1 MTIKDIHLKFHL
13 DVSPEEAFSLLTD
26 PERMADWGAGEG
38 IVEPR
43 KNGAF
48 AMFDGWV
55 SGKVLGFEP
64 GRSLS
69 YTWRPNTWTEETKDS
84 IVHYT
89 FEKEGQGTA
98 ITLLHSGFPSKSERD
113 SHETGW
119 TDHVFGPLTEFLE
132 SR

>member
-1 MTIKDIHLKFHL
+1 MTIKDIELTFHL
-13 DVSPEEAFSLLTD
+13 DVSPEEAFLLLTN
-26 PERMADWGAGEG
+26 PEHMADWGAGEG

-55 SGKVLGFEP
+55 SGKVLVFEP
-64 GRSLS
+64 GKTLA
-69 YTWRPNTWTEETKDS
+69 YTWRPNTWTEGMKDS
-84 IVHYT
+84 VVNYT
-89 FEKEGQGTA
+89 FEKAGQGTD
-98 ITLLHSGFPSKSERD
+98 IRLTHTGFPSNSERD

-119 TDHVFGPLTEFLE
+119 TDHVFGPITEYLE